1 MPSTQLRQTV
11 LAAARHIVV
20 KVGTQLLT
28 DVRGGLNLAFIA
40 SLASQVAELRQR
52 GYEVTVVS
60 SGAIGAGLVELGL
73 KKRPTDIADLQAVA
87 AVGQRRLMTHMHE
100 AFEKHHLKV
109 GQVLLTRN
117 DFDDRV
123 RYLNIRNCVGHL
135 HRINCIPIVN
145 ENDTV
150 AVDELRFG
158 DNDQLAAMMCNAVH
172 ADALILLSVVDGLLD
187 MDNGSTRIDLV
198 DDINA
203 VLGKARQEK
212 SALGSGGMG
221 SKLTAARIVTE
232 AGRIAVIA
240 DGRNEPV
247 LLRLFGGEKLGTVFA
262 PAKKKLSSRSRWIGL
277 TKRPAGSITVD
288 DGAAEAILT
297 GGKSLLPSGITD
309 ATGSFDRGDVITVR
323 NHAGDEIARG
333 LTNYSVDDT
342 RAIMGKKSSQIE
354 KLLGR
359 PGFSEVIHR
368 DNLVVRP
375 SA

>member
-1 MPSTQLRQTV
+1 M
-11 LAAARHIVV
+11 AARRIVV

-40 SLASQVAELRQR
+40 GLASQVAELRRR

-60 SGAIGAGLVELGL
+60 SGAIGSGMVELGL

-100 AFEKHHLKV
+100 AFEKHNLKV

-117 DFDDRV
+117 DCDDRV

-135 HRINCIPIVN
+135 HRIGCVPIVN

-158 DNDQLAAMMCNAVH
+158 DNDQLAAVMCNAVH
-172 ADALILLSVVDGLLD
+172 ADALVLLSVVDGLLD
-187 MDNGSTRIDLV
+187 MDNGGTRIDLV
-198 DDINA
+198 EDVNA

-212 SALGSGGMG
+212 SALGSGGMS

-232 AGRIAVIA
+232 AGRVAVIA
-240 DGRNEPV
+240 DGRNESV
-247 LLRLFGGEKLGTVFA
+247 LLRLFAGEKLGTVFA

-277 TKRPAGSITVD
+277 TKRPAGTITVD
-288 DGAAEAILT
+288 DGAARAVLT

-309 ATGSFDRGDVITVR
+309 ASGTFGRGDVVTVR
-323 NHAGDEIARG
+323 NHAGEEIARG

-342 RAIMGKKSSQIE
+342 RIIMGSKSSQIE

-375 SA
+375 TA